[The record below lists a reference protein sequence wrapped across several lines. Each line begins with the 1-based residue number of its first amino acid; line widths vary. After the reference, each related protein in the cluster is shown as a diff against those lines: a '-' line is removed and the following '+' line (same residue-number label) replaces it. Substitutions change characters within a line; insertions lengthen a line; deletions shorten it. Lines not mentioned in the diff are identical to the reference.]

1 MEDNAPYELSKEGL
15 AKSLA
20 EVLSDAVT
28 LHYLAQGY
36 HWNVRGP
43 EFYQFH
49 EFFGDIY
56 EDIDSSID
64 PLAENIR
71 KLGFDA
77 PFTLEDFIALSCVDV
92 KQTNSDPIAMSSV
105 LYVNLLSVHE
115 KYLYAF
121 DLANSLNKQGI
132 ADFLAGRIDQN
143 EKWAWQ
149 LGTTIGAD
157 ATQVNTIQIMD

>member
-1 MEDNAPYELSKEGL
+1 MMEPTNQD
-15 AKSLA
+15 LA
-20 EVLSDAVT
+20 EKLSYILGSSVA
-28 LHYLAQGY
+28 LKYLAQGY

-64 PLAENIR
+64 PLAELIR

-157 ATQVNTIQIMD
+157 ATQVNTVQIMD

>member
-1 MEDNAPYELSKEGL
+1 MMEPTNQD
-15 AKSLA
+15 LA
-20 EVLSDAVT
+20 EKLSYILGSSVA
-28 LHYLAQGY
+28 LKYLAQGY

>member
-1 MEDNAPYELSKEGL
+1 MEPTNQD
-15 AKSLA
+15 LA
-20 EVLSDAVT
+20 EKLSYILGSSVA
-28 LHYLAQGY
+28 LKYLAQGY

-56 EDIDSSID
+56 EDINSSID

-115 KYLYAF
+115 KYIYAF
-121 DLANSLNKQGI
+121 ELANSLNKQGI